1 MPPVDSTTASN
12 SVASCQGWPP
22 CAKPTKPAFC
32 TFSAAA
38 MNSSKLVGIVVTPAL
53 VSTSLLAQTQLV
65 ECTLTGAAIHLPSYF
80 ENACSAVGTVLSQ
93 PSFAATAFRS
103 ASTPCLAQS

>member
-1 MPPVDSTTASN
+1 MPPVLSTTLSN
-12 SVASCQGWPP
+12 KVASCQGWPP
-22 CAKPTKPAFC
+22 WAKATKPAFC

-65 ECTLTGAAIHLPSYF
+65 ECTFTGAAIHLPLYL
-80 ENACSAVGTVLSQ
+80 EKACRAVGTDLSQ
-93 PSFAATAFRS
+93 PSLAATAFRS